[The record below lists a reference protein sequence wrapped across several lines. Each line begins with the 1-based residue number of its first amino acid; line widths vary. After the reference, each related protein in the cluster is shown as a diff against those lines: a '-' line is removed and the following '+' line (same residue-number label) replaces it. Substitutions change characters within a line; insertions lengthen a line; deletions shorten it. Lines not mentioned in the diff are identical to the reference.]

1 MRTLVSIFFLCLAT
15 NVFAQPEVTSNEFVA
30 AVVDEGLI
38 TIRQAPGTGDAPYLT
53 FAGKSFLAVMIAD
66 KVFTNNTTGSNI
78 DEDPRLGEQ
87 LSSGLTL
94 KLDDTVRTIW
104 SNKGGCTIVQ
114 DVFPAKLEA
123 SGQIIM
129 RWRLRNNG
137 SAPIRAAA
145 QFLLDLHVGQANG
158 EASVLTRYGYKNNWR
173 KYTVDSIN
181 AEMPPLFAV
190 FQHKLPNAPTLDP
203 GLTGVGYT
211 SNGNYQLG
219 LKSPSSI
226 VIGDWAMPYTFSL
239 VDNLWGTSPNVPW
252 GEKSYDAAVLYQ
264 WEEVTVA
271 GGETVE
277 LGSTSYGT
285 SEFGT
290 CTGQILGLVSFP
302 RRFKWNASSYTP
314 DTAIVDMYA
323 FNVYPA
329 SGPPSEN
336 TYMTLMTG
344 PNLHIVEPGQKQQT
358 DPFLIPQSGV
368 GVASW
373 KIVADKVTD
382 CTEDITSWIKFTG
395 ESSLSDTGAIFV
407 NSGVGDTC
415 EHAVV
420 VECAATGDVTVEEP
434 DNIRFEL
441 SENPASSRTML
452 TIDLPVA
459 EPASIRIIDISGRE
473 VYVQHVMLRA
483 GINEF
488 PLLTAGF
495 SEGVYH
501 VIVEPGTRQFAKKL
515 QIVR

>member
-1 MRTLVSIFFLCLAT
+1 MRRLIGFVFLCLAT
-15 NVFAQPEVTSNEFVA
+15 NVLAQPEVTSNEFVA
-30 AVVDEGLI
+30 AVVADGFI
-38 TIRQAPGTGDAPYLT
+38 TIRQAPGTGDAPYLSSN
-53 FAGKSFLAVMIAD
+53 GKSFLAVMIAD
-66 KVFTNNTTGSNI
+66 KVYTNNMTGYNI
-78 DEDPRLGEQ
+78 DDDPRLGEQ
-87 LSSGLTL
+87 LGTGLTL
-94 KLDDTVRTIW
+94 NLDDTVRTIW
-104 SNKGGCTIVQ
+104 TKGGCSIVQ
-114 DVFPAKLEA
+114 DVFPATLEA
-123 SGQIIM
+123 SGQIVM

-137 SAPIRAAA
+137 SAPIRTAM
-145 QFLLDLHVGQANG
+145 QFLLDMSVAQPSNQAF
-158 EASVLTRYGYKNNWR
+158 VLTQHGYKNTWR
-173 KYTVDSIN
+173 RYTVDSID
-181 AEMPPLFAV
+181 ADMPSFFAT
-190 FQHKLPNAPTLDP
+190 FQNRLPNAPTFDP

-211 SNGNYQLG
+211 RDVNYQLG

-226 VIGDWAMPYTFSL
+226 VIGDWEMPFTFSL

-252 GEKSYDAAVLYQ
+252 GEPSSNAAILYQ

-314 DTAIVDMYA
+314 DTAIVDIYA

-382 CTEDITSWIKFTG
+382 CTEDLTSWIKFTG

-415 EHAVV
+415 EHALVI
-420 VECAATGDVTVEEP
+420 ECVPAGDVAADEP
-434 DNIRFEL
+434 DDIRFEL
-441 SENPASSRTML
+441 SDNPASHRTTL
-452 TIDLPVA
+452 TIDLPMTQSTA
-459 EPASIRIIDISGRE
+459 IRVVDMSGKE
-473 VYVQHVMLRA
+473 VYSQHITLRA
-483 GINEF
+483 GVNEL
-488 PLLTAGF
+488 PLSTAGF
-495 SEGVYH
+495 SEGVYY
-501 VIVEPGTRQFAKKL
+501 VIVEIGGRQFARKL